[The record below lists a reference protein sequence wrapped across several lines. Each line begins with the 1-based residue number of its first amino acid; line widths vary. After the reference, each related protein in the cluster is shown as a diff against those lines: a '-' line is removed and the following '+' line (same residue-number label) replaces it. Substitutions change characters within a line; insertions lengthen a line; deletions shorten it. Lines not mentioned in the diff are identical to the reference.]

1 MKFEET
7 HVSQGW
13 RKIITPYRQ
22 LQDSNHFGFV
32 IEAPPRFPEHPHL
45 WLEGNDAVIHHSPG
59 LFIVLPDLAPFLIDE
74 IINRETLMIS
84 ETYGSRGDGLMPW
97 GMDRSASG
105 GRIYEVRIFHTEAI
119 GDIRK
124 IFNGMRD
131 PESQS

>member
-7 HVSQGW
+7 HVAQGW
-13 RKIITPYRQ
+13 RKITSPYRQ

-45 WLEGNDAVIHHSPG
+45 WLEGNDAIIHHSPG
-59 LFIVLPDLAPFLIDE
+59 LFIVLRDLAPFLIDE
-74 IINRETLMIS
+74 IMDRETLMIS

-97 GMDRSASG
+97 GMDKSASG
-105 GRIYEVRIFHTEAI
+105 GRIYEVRILHTEGI

-124 IFNGMRD
+124 IFNGMLD
-131 PESQS
+131 PDANS